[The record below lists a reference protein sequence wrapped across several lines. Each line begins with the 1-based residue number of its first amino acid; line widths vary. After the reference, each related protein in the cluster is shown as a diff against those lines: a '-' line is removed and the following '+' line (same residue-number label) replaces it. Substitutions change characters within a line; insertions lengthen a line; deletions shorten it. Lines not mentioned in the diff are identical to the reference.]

1 MNFKPVSDVTE
12 RTARREPLSRAA
24 RRRLVMGA
32 YGGYLAV
39 VGFWTLSSQLGATWL
54 LLLALL
60 AGLVTL
66 YSYGRLLYTGGFWN
80 LANAPDDSLDERQIR
95 ARDAAYRGAYALA
108 LVAAVVILPLTYWY
122 LAVDADKLA
131 LWLPSPFGERT
142 AVFWGVWLLFT
153 TSPAAVLAWI
163 EPEPIQNEMARVP
176 RELL

>member
-1 MNFKPVSDVTE
+1 MNPKPVSDVAE
-12 RTARREPLSRAA
+12 PTARREPLSRAA
-24 RRRLVMGA
+24 RRRLVIGA

-39 VGFWTLSSQLGATWL
+39 VGFWTLSSQLGAPWV

-95 ARDAAYRGAYALA
+95 ARDAAYRGAYAL
-108 LVAAVVILPLTYWY
+108 VAAVIILPLTYWY
-122 LAVDADKLA
+122 LAADANKLA
-131 LWLPSPFGERT
+131 LWLPSTFGERT

-153 TSPAAVLAWI
+153 TSPAAVLAWL
-163 EPEPIQNEMARVP
+163 EPSPIQAETARAP